1 MSINNTT
8 LLGLAQPVT
17 GQESGVWGDDVNNG
31 LTELVEIAIAGV
43 NNITQDS
50 DITLAVSNGSNSSS
64 FTSTATNSTVAQYYV
79 LNCSGSRTAARN
91 IIVPTTSK
99 TYVITNA
106 TTGGYAI
113 TIKKS
118 AGTGVTIANGETAI
132 VFYNTISGD
141 VAKVSSLNTFGAIT
155 ATSITNSG
163 LTSGRVVYSTTGGL
177 ETDSANFTFNGTTAT
192 INTLNLTNA
201 LGTAYG
207 GTGLTSFTANGV
219 VYASSTSALAT
230 GSGLVFDGTNL
241 GVGVTPSA
249 WNSSLKALQVG
260 STGMVYYNSGNVG
273 FGNNLYVNAG
283 SNVTYIT
290 TAPASLLYQDSSSQ
304 FRFYQAASGTAGTTA
319 TLIQAMTLDN
329 SGNLGIG
336 TTSPQTK
343 LHVSEGVIRVGA
355 TAAGSSLGT
364 YEFSYT
370 GSAAFAS
377 IQAVRVTNNTT
388 SNMVFSTA
396 SSGTL
401 AEAMRIDAS
410 GNLGLGVT
418 PSAWGTYKGL
428 DINTY
433 GAIAAY
439 SGGVGVFAN
448 AYFNG
453 TNSIYKQTAA
463 STQYNQNGGQHQWY
477 NAPSGTAGNAI
488 TFTQAMTL
496 DNSGRLMVG
505 ATSSSSAGIKIGS
518 QYGGISL
525 DGGGATYA
533 QFGGSYGIYPRANVG
548 LGIAS
553 SVAISFEVNGTQ
565 GGSATE
571 AARIDISGN
580 LLVGVSSYNAAVNSN
595 YFLYGSGLVS
605 VGHVSGTSSGS
616 VFQQFVYNATQI
628 GSITQSGTTAV
639 AYNTSSD
646 QRLKTDLGQV
656 TSTNVIDNTI
666 VHDFFWKT
674 DGTQS
679 RGVFAQEA
687 YKVIPQAVK
696 VGDDGE
702 EVEDAWGVDYSK
714 YVPDLIVYCQQLK
727 AEIQSLKAEIATL
740 KGA

>member
-230 GSGLVFDGTNL
+230 GSALTFNGTTL
-241 GVGVTPSA
+241 GVT
-249 WNSSLKALQVG
+249 SSGIAATFTHGASSVWGAKVIANG
-260 STGMVYYNSGNVG
+260 STELQFSGNIS
-273 FGNNLYVNAG
+273 GNNGPSIRAVTSGGAAYTSMVLDASYIANSISG
-283 SNVTYIT
+283 SEQMRLTST
-290 TAPASLLYQDSSSQ
+290 
-304 FRFYQAASGTAGTTA
+304 G
-319 TLIQAMTLDN
+319 
-329 SGNLGIG
+329 LGIG
-336 TTSPQTK
+336 TSSPSYK
-343 LHVSEGVIRVGA
+343 LEVATGTESSGQVALTNIR
-355 TAAGSSLGT
+355 TAS
-364 YEFSYT
+364 
-370 GSAAFAS
+370 
-377 IQAVRVTNNTT
+377 
-388 SNMVFSTA
+388 STA
-396 SSGTL
+396 SYNAGLQVFAAASSTATSRSVIAVWDADGADASGGDYFYIQKLGNSGDVSLYQASNANILFGTNGS
-401 AEAMRIDAS
+401 ERMRIDSS

-418 PSAWGTYKGL
+418 PSAWYASSRAFQFGPISSLESILNASILSANVYRNASAQLTYL
-428 DINTY
+428 T
-433 GAIAAY
+433 
-439 SGGVGVFAN
+439 
-448 AYFNG
+448 
-453 TNSIYKQTAA
+453 TAA
-463 STQYNQNGGQHQWY
+463 AGQYAINGNVHSW
-477 NAPSGTAGNAI
+477 NIAPSGTAGNAI
-488 TFTQAMTL
+488 SFTQAMTL
-496 DNSGRLMVG
+496 NNSGQLMLGVTSPVG
-505 ATSSSSAGIKIGS
+505 SAIFTVATPSGS
-518 QYGGISL
+518 
-525 DGGGATYA
+525 
-533 QFGGSYGIYPRANVG
+533 GSYIPMTVQ
-548 LGIAS
+548 
-553 SVAISFEVNGTQ
+553 V
-565 GGSATE
+565 
-571 AARIDISGN
+571 
-580 LLVGVSSYNAAVNSN
+580 
-595 YFLYGSGLVS
+595 GLVS
-605 VGHVSGTSSGS
+605 DGFTGVSFRNPNG
-616 VFQQFVYNATQI
+616 QQ
-628 GSITQSGTTAV
+628 GSISINSTTV
-639 AYNTSSD
+639 SYNTSSD
-646 QRLKTDLGQV
+646 QRLKTNIVDAPNG
-656 TSTNVIDNTI
+656 NIDSI
-666 VHDFFWKT
+666 KVRSFDWIAGGSHQEY
-674 DGTQS
+674 GMI
-679 RGVFAQEA
+679 AQELLEVA
-687 YKVIPQAVK
+687 PYAVHQPENS
-696 VGDDGE
+696 DE
-702 EVEDAWGVDYSK
+702 MMGVDYSK
-714 YVPDLIVYCQQLK
+714 LVPMMIK
-727 AEIQSLKAEIATL
+727 EIQSLKAEVATL

>member
-230 GSGLVFDGTNL
+230 GAGLTWNPSTQQLGFQNAAANGYAYIGTSGAGTNKDLSFYMGASEVMRLNNAGYLGIGTSSPSQTLDVNGTFIARGNSYFYQPTANTSLVVDFETNNGASVRSYLTQLSTGGLVWNND
-241 GVGVTPSA
+241 VGGNGSSDYFA
-249 WNSSLKALQVG
+249 WQV
-260 STGMVYYNSGNVG
+260 
-273 FGNNLYVNAG
+273 
-283 SNVTYIT
+283 
-290 TAPASLLYQDSSSQ
+290 SSSEKM
-304 FRFYQAASGTAGTTA
+304 R
-319 TLIQAMTLDN
+319 LDS

-336 TTSPQTK
+336 TTSPTRK
-343 LHVSEGVIRVGA
+343 LDVSN
-355 TAAGSSLGT
+355 AGSSYIRASDTTDSVYVDMLAASSGGWIGT
-364 YEFSYT
+364 QSNH
-370 GSAAFAS
+370 AFLF
-377 IQAVRVTNNTT
+377 QTNNT
-388 SNMVFSTA
+388 
-396 SSGTL
+396 
-401 AEAMRIDAS
+401 ERMRID
-410 GNLGLGVT
+410 T
-418 PSAWGTYKGL
+418 
-428 DINTY
+428 
-433 GAIAAY
+433 
-439 SGGVGVFAN
+439 
-448 AYFNG
+448 
-453 TNSIYKQTAA
+453 
-463 STQYNQNGGQHQWY
+463 
-477 NAPSGTAGNAI
+477 
-488 TFTQAMTL
+488 
-496 DNSGRLMVG
+496 
-505 ATSSSSAGIKIGS
+505 
-518 QYGGISL
+518 
-525 DGGGATYA
+525 
-533 QFGGSYGIYPRANVG
+533 
-548 LGIAS
+548 
-553 SVAISFEVNGTQ
+553 
-565 GGSATE
+565 
-571 AARIDISGN
+571 SGN
-580 LLVGVSSYNAAVNSN
+580 LLVGKTSIGDTYAGFQVEGSGAAYPGRITATVANSTNATEGVVVYSSSAGAYRFYVDMAGTIHATSTSISAISDSTLKTNIKPLETGLTQILALQPRRFDWLNGDGTNVAGFISQEVEQVLPDLVNSAKYSVDENGEAVNKL
-595 YFLYGSGLVS
+595 FLKMGDMIPTMVK
-605 VGHVSGTSSGS
+605 
-616 VFQQFVYNATQI
+616 AI
-628 GSITQSGTTAV
+628 
-639 AYNTSSD
+639 
-646 QRLKTDLGQV
+646 
-656 TSTNVIDNTI
+656 
-666 VHDFFWKT
+666 
-674 DGTQS
+674 
-679 RGVFAQEA
+679 QE
-687 YKVIPQAVK
+687 
-696 VGDDGE
+696 
-702 EVEDAWGVDYSK
+702 
-714 YVPDLIVYCQQLK
+714 LN
-727 AEIQSLKAEIATL
+727 AEIQSLKAEVATL